1 MAGIQEIPL
10 DIPEVAE
17 DIADTTEDSQQI
29 VEDNAEIPSPVAVH
43 GSHGSGE
50 PEKPKPKAKPKGRPK
65 GAQNK
70 QPSKPRAKKVQV
82 REVEVEESAYEPS
95 SPKRNLKLPTD
106 PSTSEVAAAMLKMLQ
121 DQSFSRQNRKQR
133 LYNSWFQ

>member
-1 MAGIQEIPL
+1 MGDITEIPL

-17 DIADTTEDSQQI
+17 DIPDIQEDIPDTLPNIALQI
-29 VEDNAEIPSPVAVH
+29 T
-43 GSHGSGE
+43 E

-65 GAQNK
+65 GAANK
-70 QPSKPRAKKVQV
+70 GPSKPRVKKVQV
-82 REVEVEESAYEPS
+82 SEVEVEESAYEPS
-95 SPKRNLKLPTD
+95 SPRRNLKIPTD
-106 PSTSEVAAAMLKMLQ
+106 PTSSEVAAAMLKMLQ

>member
-1 MAGIQEIPL
+1 MADITEIPL

-17 DIADTTEDSQQI
+17 DIADITEDSQQI
-29 VEDNAEIPSPVAVH
+29 VEDNVEIPSQV
-43 GSHGSGE
+43 E
-50 PEKPKPKAKPKGRPK
+50 LEKPKPKAKPKGRPK

-70 QPSKPRAKKVQV
+70 QPSKPRTKKAVQV
-82 REVEVEESAYEPS
+82 KEVEIEESTPVEYHPS

>member
-1 MAGIQEIPL
+1 MDITEIPL

-17 DIADTTEDSQQI
+17 DIADITEDSQQI
-29 VEDNAEIPSPVAVH
+29 VEDNVEIPSQV
-43 GSHGSGE
+43 E
-50 PEKPKPKAKPKGRPK
+50 PDKPKPKAKPKGRPK

-95 SPKRNLKLPTD
+95 SPRRNLKIPSD